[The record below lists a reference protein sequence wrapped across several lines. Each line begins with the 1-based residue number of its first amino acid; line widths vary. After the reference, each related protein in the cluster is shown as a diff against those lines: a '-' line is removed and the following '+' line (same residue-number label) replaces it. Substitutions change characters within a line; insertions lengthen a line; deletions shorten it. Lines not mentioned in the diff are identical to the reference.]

1 MNINSTHVFGVH
13 KKAIC
18 KFLKL
23 AVISLFITVFGVPKI
38 SAYYSKNIAVSVGFE
53 TSPLVVTATTTSNNY
68 TADSNLVV
76 TIPVSIVNSNN
87 YEISYTIT
95 LGSSNLKF
103 SDDST
108 TYSGIVG
115 SNLTSTENL
124 NIIEV
129 IPSGTDLTTIILT
142 VNTPY
147 TKEIIVGTYNL
158 TYDNVAPTVNNIEGG
173 TTLKSATQ
181 TLTLKCSDNRGV
193 TAYYYGTTEPTSV
206 SNISTTVDLES
217 LTSGSGLSKTVNQEG
232 TYWIAC
238 RDAAGNFSKKSITIR
253 KYQIQPVLEKIAGIT
268 GTYTDSN
275 YENVGSLETYY
286 VKNGTTLTSDIYT
299 VPTESGS
306 SSLVGYTNDALSSD
320 AVTPLT
326 TNPVVNADNLVY
338 YVIFNRTLFTV
349 TLVGSEKGSIL
360 AETVTQ
366 TGNSA
371 TSSDTDAVLTV
382 KYGDTVTLTSTPGGG
397 YTFTS
402 WGGDY
407 ISGSTNPITGGTIT
421 ENKTVSATY
430 TGIIYTITLNNQS
443 ATTGGTTTAYYRY
456 NTTAV
461 IDGVTCYYYT
471 DATLTT
477 CLTNGHTITKP
488 KKTGYTYGGYF
499 TETGGAG
506 TQYVNASGTFIN
518 SIYKTIGDKTLYA
531 KWTINRINVRFNIA
545 NGSWGGTT
553 NTHLSLSGA
562 YVAYDGNIS
571 YHGVNYGGSYDI
583 PNYNNPDYINMVKIG
598 NSAPAGKQW
607 CTAQNGGGTCYD
619 HSAVY
624 TNVGT
629 DGTAST
635 HFCDARESSCTVT
648 LYVNWKPNTYRIQWD
663 YNENR
668 TYTSGQ
674 YLNTGYKINWGRDFK
689 IRSKFRI
696 STAAKRYL
704 IIGNYDSSARTLNIE
719 VNADN
724 KLRVYMDG
732 GAVNW
737 ISSAQVPRNTDYI
750 VEYVWTASTNTW
762 TIKIEDLNISGSGT
776 HSMSGTASKALRT
789 NIDHRDTTVFTPITI
804 KSLVITDSRVYDT
817 AYSDLPAATKSGYT
831 FDGWWTGDTSG
842 DQITQSSTVPAEND
856 SYHARWT
863 TSGSS
868 SGGSCTPVANKFKW
882 RGLCT
887 CFSDSLIS
895 FYITSPCTYDTQNDA
910 YYACQNN
917 TGRCST
923 QCSQRGAGY
932 RGWGSCTG
940 YLWTGSN

>member
-23 AVISLFITVFGVPKI
+23 AVISLLITVFGVPKI

-76 TIPVSIVNSNN
+76 TIPVTIVNSNN

-103 SDDST
+103 SNDST
-108 TYSGIVG
+108 TYSGVIG
-115 SNLTSTENL
+115 SNLTATENL

-238 RDAAGNFSKKSITIR
+238 RDAAGNFSKKSIVIR
-253 KYQIQPVLEKIAGIT
+253 KYQIQPVLEKIEGTT

-275 YENVGSLETYY
+275 YENVGSLETYF

-299 VPTESGS
+299 VPTES
-306 SSLVGYTNDALSSD
+306 SLAALQGYTNDALSST
-320 AVTPLT
+320 AVTPVT
-326 TNPVVNADNLVY
+326 TNPVVSADNLTY
-338 YVIFNRTLFTV
+338 YILFNRALFVVSV
-349 TLVGSEKGSIL
+349 TPSTSGSIL
-360 AETVTQ
+360 LETVAQ
-366 TGNSA
+366 TNNSV
-371 TSSDTDAVLTV
+371 TDGALIV
-382 KYGDTVTLTSTPGGG
+382 KYGDTVTATSTPAAG

-443 ATTGGTTTAYYRY
+443 ATSAGTTVIYYRY
-456 NTTAV
+456 NTTQE
-461 IDGVTCYYYT
+461 INGVTCSYYT
-471 DATLTT
+471 DAALTT
-477 CLTNGHTITKP
+477 CLTNTITKP
-488 KKTGYTYGGYF
+488 VRTGYTFGGYF
-499 TETGGAG
+499 TETGGNG
-506 TQYVNASGTFIN
+506 TQYVLANGNITN
-518 SIYKTIGDKTLYA
+518 NIYQTVGDRTLYA
-531 KWTINRINVRFNIA
+531 KWTINRVNIRFHIGTGA
-545 NGSWGGTT
+545 WGGST
-553 NTHLSLSGA
+553 NTHLALSGA
-562 YVAYDGNIS
+562 YVAYDGNTL
-571 YHGVNYGGSYDI
+571 YHGVNYGGTYNI
-583 PNYNNPDYINMVKIG
+583 PNYNNPDYINMVKSG
-598 NSAPAGKQW
+598 NSAPAGQEW
-607 CTAQNGGGTCYD
+607 CTAKNGGGTCYN
-619 HSAVY
+619 HSTDY

-704 IIGNYDSSARTLNIE
+704 IIGNYNSSARTLNIE
-719 VNADN
+719 VNTDN

-732 GAVNW
+732 GGVDW
-737 ISSAQVPRNTDYI
+737 TSSAQIPRNTDYI
-750 VEYVWTASTNTW
+750 VEYVWTASTNKW
-762 TIKIEDLNISGSGT
+762 TIKIEDLNISGNGT

-804 KSLVITDSRVYDT
+804 KSLVITDSREYDSP
-817 AYSDLPAATKSGYT
+817 YSDLPAATKSGYT

-842 DQITQSSTVPAEND
+842 DQIDQNTTVPSENAD
-856 SYHARWT
+856 YHARW
-863 TSGSS
+863 SANGS
-868 SGGSCTPVANKFKW
+868 SGGSCSLVVGKWRW
-882 RGLCT
+882 RGLCSCYSSSQT
-887 CFSDSLIS
+887 S
-895 FYITSPCTYDTQNDA
+895 FYIYSTCTYETELDA
-910 YYACQNN
+910 YHAAPNN
-917 TGRCST
+917 TGRCRT
-923 QCSQRGAGY
+923 QCTQKGAVY
-932 RGWGSCTG
+932 QSWGSFYAFIYNG
-940 YLWTGSN
+940 